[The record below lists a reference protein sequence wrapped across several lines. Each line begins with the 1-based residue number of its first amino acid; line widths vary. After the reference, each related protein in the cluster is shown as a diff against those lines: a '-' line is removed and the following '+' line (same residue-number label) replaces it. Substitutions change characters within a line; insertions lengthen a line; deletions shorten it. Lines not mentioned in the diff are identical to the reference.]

1 MPVDEPLYPVNLL
14 LTGRSCLVVG
24 GGRVAVGKV
33 RGLVE
38 AGARVTVVAPE
49 VDDRILAMAAVGADQ
64 PASTTGTSDH
74 DSSERGASGPEDPER
89 GAPEGGRGAVVVVR
103 RAYRP
108 GEVAGHRLV
117 IAATGDPAVNQRVY
131 DDGEAA
137 GVWVNSADDPE
148 RCSVILPARV
158 RQGRL
163 TVTVSTAG
171 HSPAVAS
178 WLRARLADEL
188 GPEYDDLIGLLSEA
202 REEVRAQ
209 GHSTEQLDWRAAL
222 DSGILDL
229 VRAGR
234 LEDAKERLRACL
246 SSSSD

>member
-1 MPVDEPLYPVNLL
+1 MPVDQPLYPVNLIVA
-14 LTGRSCLVVG
+14 GRSCLVVG
-24 GGRVAVGKV
+24 GGRVAVAKV
-33 RGLVE
+33 QGLVE

-49 VDDRILAMAAVGADQ
+49 VDTRIAALADAGRLVV
-64 PASTTGTSDH
+64 
-74 DSSERGASGPEDPER
+74 ERRRYRR
-89 GAPEGGRGAVVVVR
+89 GDVR
-103 RAYRP
+103 
-108 GEVAGHRLV
+108 GHRFA

-137 GVWVNSADDPE
+137 GVFVNSADDPE
-148 RCSVILPARV
+148 RCSATLPARV

-163 TVTVSTAG
+163 TVTVSTGG
-171 HSPAVAS
+171 HSPAVAA
-178 WLRARLADEL
+178 WLRQRLADEL
-188 GPEYDDLIGLLSEA
+188 GPEYDQLIGLLSEA
-202 REEVRAQ
+202 RKEVQAR
-209 GHSTEQLDWRAAL
+209 GVSTEKLDWRRAL